1 MTHHSKQHDLPLEQF
16 PSKVAGAIYQD
27 KRNKRNHRIEEV
39 TQRAKILW
47 QYRYPDEANP
57 TISIFFE
64 NEHPFENYF
73 TVIMSKSTNSPR
85 VLCFYHDGENISKT
99 NLLGKEVGIG
109 CLPMKFLD
117 KLIDEEGEY

>member
-27 KRNKRNHRIEEV
+27 KHNKRNHRIAEV

-47 QYRYPDEANP
+47 RYRYPDEANP
-57 TISIFFE
+57 TISILFE
-64 NEHPFENYF
+64 NEHSFENYF
-73 TVIMSKSTNSPR
+73 TVIMNKSINPPR
-85 VLCFYHDGENISKT
+85 MLCFYHDDGDTSKT
-99 NLLGKEVGIG
+99 NFLGKEVGIER
-109 CLPMKFLD
+109 LPVKFSD